1 MLLQRSS
8 SGDVLSGL
16 CRMGGCVAQIAKR
29 TDGAS
34 CAGAQATFLKAGIP
48 RLVMRL
54 ITPQAI

>member
-16 CRMGGCVAQIAKR
+16 CRMGDCVAQIE
-29 TDGAS
+29 TQMDGAS
-34 CAGAQATFLKAGIP
+34 CTGAQAAFRKAGIP